1 MKIKFILDY
10 KRAFKSTIGNTALLY
25 QWEGRMKLHLQSLL
39 AKYNIFLLS
48 QQISYW
54 NFLSIICHQRCTK
67 FFYNIIKQ

>member
-39 AKYNIFLLS
+39 AKYNIF
-48 QQISYW
+48 YYY
-54 NFLSIICHQRCTK
+54 NK
-67 FFYNIIKQ
+67 FPIGIF